1 LLPLKFSNKPY
12 PLKHHRDS
20 SEDRAFP
27 KYGQHSLE
35 TGEMHYLEK
44 DIMQQEST
52 GSSLPTISANIDECM
67 AVTQWDSTTCRQES
81 PGAIMV

>member
-1 LLPLKFSNKPY
+1 
-12 PLKHHRDS
+12 
-20 SEDRAFP
+20 
-27 KYGQHSLE
+27 
-35 TGEMHYLEK
+35 MHYLEK